1 MVKEMA
7 DFREYKEEYR
17 FQLDRRPGRSRLKL
31 DCPKCGKKRCFT
43 PYVDI
48 TTGEVVSPEFG
59 RCDHER
65 TCGFHNPP
73 KMNGM
78 DLWVNRN
85 DVKPGFLKPKVGEIV
100 NEIPFGEFMKT
111 VKPCRENTLFRF
123 LASLWD
129 ERLVESVFRRY
140 FVGTMD
146 LWSWKG
152 CPVFW
157 QIDKNF
163 HCRTGKIMDYEI
175 RKREDGKPVDV
186 KRVKEGEDE
195 RPHVMFYHSLIGRD
209 YLMQQCLFGE
219 HLLNMFPDGQTVN
232 IVESE
237 KTAIICSI
245 NKPSELFLAT
255 GGLQNFR
262 PEVMDTI
269 KGRRIVAFPDK
280 GSAADVWKKKI
291 AENLPYHGIKVSE
304 YLNAV
309 DSVGD
314 GGDIA
319 DMIIN
324 NKVAEVYGRN
334 N

>member
-1 MVKEMA
+1 MDV
-7 DFREYKEEYR
+7 RSYGEEYR
-17 FQLDRRPGRSRLKL
+17 FQLDRRPGRSRMKL

-43 PYVDI
+43 PYIDV
-48 TTGEVVSPEFG
+48 TTGEIVGPEFG

-65 TCGFHNPP
+65 TCGYNNSP
-73 KMNGM
+73 KLNGK
-78 DLWVNRN
+78 DIWVSRN
-85 DVKPGFLKPKVGEIV
+85 DVKQAFLKQKVWDVI
-100 NEIPFGEFMKT
+100 NEITFCDFMKT
-111 VKPCRENTLFRF
+111 VNPGASNVLFRF
-123 LASLWD
+123 LASLWN
-129 ERLVESVFRRY
+129 ERLVETIFRRY

-163 HCRTGKIMDYEI
+163 HCRTGKIMDYKIKEEEG
-175 RKREDGKPVDV
+175 RWVDV
-186 KRVKEGEDE
+186 KRVKEGVEE
-195 RPHVMFYHSLIGRD
+195 RPHVMYYHSLIGHD
-209 YLMQQCLFGE
+209 YLLQQCLFGE
-219 HLLNMFPDGQTVN
+219 HLLNMFPEDQTIN

-262 PEVMDTI
+262 PEVMESI
-269 KGRRIVAFPDK
+269 KGRKIVAFPDK
-280 GSAADVWKKKI
+280 GSAAEVWKKKI
-291 AENLPYHGIKVSE
+291 AENLPYHEIKVSE
-304 YLNAV
+304 YLNSV
-309 DSVGD
+309 DSIGD

-324 NKVAEVYGRN
+324 NKVREVYGYN